1 MDGRERARVW
11 RAGGEIVPKRLTA
24 AQVAAMQARQGGAG
38 VRNGTKALRRAV
50 RRHQEPSGSAY
61 NLPVAFFGTPAFQEW
76 QFHPT
81 RRWRF
86 DWAFPE
92 AKLALEIEGGQW
104 VNGRH
109 NRAAGQIAD
118 LAKYSEAAILGW
130 RIVYAT
136 PAEVENG
143 TALDRVLRALNAAQ
157 HDPKGGG

>member
-1 MDGRERARVW
+1 MQQRLKRVGHTGGGFADRRTVYQKPDGSLVDDRGLTVEKAKPDRAERPRT
-11 RAGGEIVPKRLTA
+11 RAAKAQATLTSPK
-24 AQVAAMQARQGGAG
+24 
-38 VRNGTKALRRAV
+38 
-50 RRHQEPSGSAY
+50 SAY
-61 NLPVAFFGTPAFQEW
+61 NVPALFLGIPAFREW
-76 QFHPT
+76 EFHPV
-81 RRWRF
+81 RKWRM

-136 PAEVENG
+136 PAEVKNG
-143 TALDRVLRALNAAQ
+143 TALDRVRRAL
-157 HDPKGGG
+157 GE